1 MSAETTPSAAARSI
15 TDRDVDEIHYYLA
28 LAPRQL
34 PSRLLYDALG
44 SSLFEA
50 ICLLPWYRITRAEV
64 RLLADHG
71 AAIGRRVSPTELV
84 ELGCGNGQKLV
95 TLVRVL
101 AEPKPDVHLID
112 VSREAL
118 DRTTRML
125 RTVGDVRIAAVQ
137 ATYEDGLMQLP
148 ATPDHGR
155 RLILF
160 LGSNIGNF
168 DPPAASACMH
178 LIRGALA
185 VGDGLLLGADLV
197 KPERELMLT
206 YDDPLG
212 LTAAFN
218 KNLLLRLNTEVGADF
233 DLDGF
238 GHEVRWNPGASR
250 VEMHLVSR
258 RRQDVAVPGPA
269 GSLRFTLE
277 QGESIWTE
285 SSYKYEPDSFRTLV
299 ESAGLELRSRWIDGD
314 ARFLLAL
321 FEAR

>member
-1 MSAETTPSAAARSI
+1 MSAETMRLAAARAV
-15 TDRDVDEIHYYLA
+15 TGRDVEQIHYYLA
-28 LAPRQL
+28 LTPRQL
-34 PSRLLYDALG
+34 PSHLLYDALG

-71 AAIGRRVSPTELV
+71 AAIGRGVSPAELV

-95 TLVRVL
+95 TLVRAL
-101 AEPKPDVHLID
+101 PEPKPDVHLID

-118 DRTTRML
+118 DRTTEML
-125 RTVGDVRIAAVQ
+125 RTAGKVRITAVQ

-148 ATPDHGR
+148 AMSDDRR

-168 DPPAASACMH
+168 DPPAASAFLH
-178 LIRGALA
+178 LIRRALGA
-185 VGDGLLLGADLV
+185 GDWLLLGVDLL
-197 KPERELMLT
+197 KSERDLMLA

-218 KNLLLRLNTEVGADF
+218 KNLLLRLNTEIGANF

-238 GHEVRWNPGASR
+238 GHDIRWNPRASR

-258 RRQDVAVPGPA
+258 RRQDVVVPGPA
-269 GSLRFTLE
+269 GSLQFTMA

-285 SSYKYEPDSFRTLV
+285 SSYKYEPDAFSTLV
-299 ESAGLELRSRWIDGD
+299 ESAGLEFRSRWIDGD

>member
-1 MSAETTPSAAARSI
+1 MSAETTRFVAAGAV
-15 TDRDVDEIHYYLA
+15 TGRDVEEVHYYLT
-28 LAPRQL
+28 LSPRQL

-64 RLLADHG
+64 RLLTNHG
-71 AAIGRRVSPTELV
+71 AAIGRRVSPTEVV

-95 TLVRVL
+95 TLVRAL

-118 DRTTRML
+118 DRTTQML
-125 RTVGDVRIAAVQ
+125 RSVGKMRITPVQ

-148 ATPDHGR
+148 ASSAYRR

-168 DPPAASACMH
+168 DPPAASAFLH
-178 LIRGALA
+178 LIRAA
-185 VGDGLLLGADLV
+185 LGAGDWLLVGVDLL
-197 KPERELMLT
+197 KSERDLMLA

-218 KNLLLRLNTEVGADF
+218 KNLLLRLNTEIGANF

-238 GHEVRWNPGASR
+238 GHDVRWNPRASR

-258 RRQDVAVPGPA
+258 RRQDIVVPGPA
-269 GSLRFTLE
+269 GSLQFTLE
-277 QGESIWTE
+277 LGESIWTE
-285 SSYKYEPDSFRTLV
+285 SSYKYEPDAFRTLV
-299 ESAGLELRSRWIDGD
+299 ESAGLEFRSRWIDDD